1 VKQDLKFDPEKYL
14 KQRLQELGLLI
25 PVADGRAIYN
35 NVEIIK
41 MRIYTEQELNDQEL
55 GRAFWSRGCILCGGQ
70 VAAGRALKLIPNY
83 PGALLDEY
91 GIDSEDPVA
100 VALPLCLDCMDADI
114 KTLTDALKMEGS
126 RNDGT
131 IAAS

>member
-1 VKQDLKFDPEKYL
+1 MKGFDAEKYL

-25 PVADGRAIYN
+25 PVADVRAIYN
-35 NVEIIK
+35 FVEVIK
-41 MRIYTEQELNDQEL
+41 MRIYTEQELHDQEL

-70 VAAGRALKLIPNY
+70 VAAARALKLIPNY

-91 GIDSEDPVA
+91 GIDADDPVA
-100 VALPLCLDCMDADI
+100 AHLPLCADCMDADI

-131 IAAS
+131 ITAG